1 MKKTSETTV
10 KVVGKAIVHGVE
22 CVEIEEEEIN
32 EDGSKY
38 GFTMFERL
46 TDTHLQTVAAIDNYK
61 EVKEISTFLDDDF
74 LNFWGF
80 GENNC
85 GEELLQKKKRYY

>member
-1 MKKTSETTV
+1 
-10 KVVGKAIVHGVE
+10 
-22 CVEIEEEEIN
+22 
-32 EDGSKY
+32 
-38 GFTMFERL
+38 MFERL

-74 LNFWGF
+74 LNFWGGF

-85 GEELLQKKKRYY
+85 GEELLQKKEKVLLIVMKKENYIKKK